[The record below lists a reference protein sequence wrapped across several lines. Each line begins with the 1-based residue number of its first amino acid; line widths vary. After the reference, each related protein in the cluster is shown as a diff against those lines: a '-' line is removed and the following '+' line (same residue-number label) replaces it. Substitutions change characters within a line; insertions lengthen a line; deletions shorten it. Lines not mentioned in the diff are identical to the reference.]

1 MFFAQPWMLLGLAAL
16 AIPIIIHLLNR
27 RRYETIDWGAMQFL
41 QISKVTRRRLFLEE
55 LLLMLLRMGLI
66 ALLVLALAGFFTSFD
81 WLARL
86 QPRPNRDVA
95 LIFDGSSSMNY
106 TGGGKTPRDA
116 AKEWAA
122 DFVHGLT
129 PGDSVA
135 IFQARQQV
143 VPVVAE
149 PSRDLTRLVPQAV
162 REMPQPGGGCD
173 LPAAVQS
180 ANAVLNKSERAERDV
195 IVLTDGQRFGWSD
208 PATIQRW
215 QQLARQIG
223 AGKPHGAAG
232 PPPRLWVVN
241 VDPNRDPDPPNWS
254 LPPLRV
260 NRPVVPVGREVTFR
274 TDLTIH
280 GQNAYTPPYSL
291 SLEVD
296 GELVRRLEPP
306 RASALAKGKIPLTFT
321 HRFANEGSHLVSL
334 VLEPDAPGAISRDTV
349 PDDNRQD
356 FAVEVTPTLPVL
368 IVDGDADPA
377 PKRRGAWSLRDA
389 LAPQGDTTPAVKAR
403 VVSIKDFDAT
413 LLTGGMEPERPRVLI
428 LCNAAAL
435 SQSQEEAVEQF
446 LADGGGVLTTL
457 GSRVDKDQY
466 NRQLFRE
473 GHGWLPA
480 KLASVEGDE
489 SRPKDAARPAAVSA
503 THPALDL
510 FRNDPLGGLSDA
522 RFPRW
527 WKTDVSAKDAVGER
541 VATLKSP
548 TADYSFLAE
557 RRYKS
562 GRVLL
567 CSVPLDSSWGTNL
580 TDLPAFVPL
589 AHELVYYLAGARSAE
604 FNLQPGQPIRYR
616 LTSNAPADGFRLQ
629 PPFGEEK
636 PLKLGSPSPGT
647 IPAHVTAPP
656 HPTLVCDETRETGV
670 YRLKTPDGRVVY
682 YVVQSDPRES
692 DLTASTDEERER
704 VAKVLPMQY
713 ENDRETILAARN
725 PGEQRQDW
733 WWVLLLGLVG
743 LLCGEVWMTRRMLK
757 AS

>member
-1 MFFAQPWMLLGLAAL
+1 M
-16 AIPIIIHLLNR
+16 
-27 RRYETIDWGAMQFL
+27 
-41 QISKVTRRRLFLEE
+41 V
-55 LLLMLLRMGLI
+55 
-66 ALLVLALAGFFTSFD
+66 
-81 WLARL
+81 
-86 QPRPNRDVA
+86 

-106 TGGGKTPRDA
+106 TGGGKTPQDA
-116 AKEWAA
+116 AKQWAA
-122 DFVHGLT
+122 QFIHGLT
-129 PGDSVA
+129 PGDAVA
-135 IFQARQQV
+135 VFQARQQV

-162 REMPQPGGGCD
+162 RDMLRPGGGCD

-180 ANAVLNKSERAERDV
+180 AATLLKKSERAERDV

-208 PATIQRW
+208 PETMQRW
-215 QQLARQIG
+215 QQLARQLD
-223 AGKPHGAAG
+223 AAKPHGAAG

-254 LPPLRV
+254 LAPLRV
-260 NRPVVPVGREVTFR
+260 NRPIVPAGREVTFR

-280 GQNAYTPPYSL
+280 GQSAYSPPYSL

-306 RASALAKGKIPLTFT
+306 QASSLTKGKIPLMVT
-321 HRFANEGSHLVSL
+321 HRFANVGSHLVSL
-334 VLEPDAPGAISRDTV
+334 VMEPDAPGAVSRDTV

-368 IVDGDADPA
+368 IVDGDPDANPQ
-377 PKRRGAWSLRDA
+377 RRGAWSLRDA
-389 LAPQGDTTPAVKAR
+389 LSPQGDTTPAVKAR
-403 VVSIKDFDAT
+403 VVSIRDFDPT
-413 LLTGGMEPERPRVLI
+413 LLTGGMESERPRVLI
-428 LCNAAAL
+428 LCNAASL
-435 SQSQEEAVEQF
+435 SKPQEDAVEQF
-446 LADGGGVLTTL
+446 LADGGGVLTTI
-457 GSRVDKDQY
+457 GSRVDKDDY
-466 NRQLFRE
+466 NQQLFRE

-480 KLASVEGDE
+480 KLVEVEGDE
-489 SRPKDAARPAAVSA
+489 SRFKDAARPASVSA
-503 THPALDL
+503 THPALEL
-510 FRNDPLGGLSDA
+510 FRNDPLGGLNVA
-522 RFPRW
+522 QFPRW
-527 WKTDVSAKDAVGER
+527 WKIDVSGKNATGER
-541 VATLKSP
+541 VATMKSP
-548 TADYSFLAE
+548 TAEYTFLAE
-557 RRYKS
+557 RRYKA

-616 LTSNAPADGFRLQ
+616 LTSNAPPDGFRLQ
-629 PPFGEEK
+629 PPLGEEK
-636 PLKLGSPSPGT
+636 PLDTGTPSAGA

-656 HPTLVCDETRETGV
+656 RPALVCDETRETGV
-670 YRLKTPDGRVVY
+670 YRLKAPEGSVAY

-692 DLTASTDEERER
+692 DLTACTAEERDR
-704 VAKVLPMQY
+704 VAKVAPVQY
-713 ENDRETILAARN
+713 QNDHNAILAARN

-757 AS
+757 AR